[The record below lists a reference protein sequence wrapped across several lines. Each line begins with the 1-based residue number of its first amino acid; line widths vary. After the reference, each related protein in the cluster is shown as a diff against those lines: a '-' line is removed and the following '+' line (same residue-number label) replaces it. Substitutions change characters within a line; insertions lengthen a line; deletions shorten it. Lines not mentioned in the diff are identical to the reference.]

1 MNQKV
6 KGLLS
11 FMARMVLSAGL
22 LWWLFVHMDQKEA
35 LAELILSADLRYIV
49 LALIPFGIIH
59 YLLLLRWRVLMSA
72 LGLRV
77 PWLNLTRYF
86 FLGLFGNLF
95 LPTAIGGDV
104 IKTVG
109 LCANAQDKPKIVA
122 SVLLDRLSG
131 YAAVVIVCSLAL
143 MAGYRLVSQP
153 VVWIAVGAMALGLSA
168 IGSVLFHEGLY
179 RFFCRVFHFFPKIRD
194 AVIQMHFDIALLKD
208 RKRALITA
216 VGIACLGQGLLAV
229 TFWALAKALHQDV
242 LFFYFLI
249 FTPMTC
255 LASAFPSIGGLGFRE
270 GALEYLLI
278 PLGVASGIGVSIGL
292 LDFAF
297 MVFIGVGGWIFFLVT
312 NNQADAVPDEASRG
326 RK

>member
-1 MNQKV
+1 MNQRMKEM
-6 KGLLS
+6 LS
-11 FMARMVLSAGL
+11 FLMRMTLSAGL
-22 LWWLFVHMDQKEA
+22 LWWLFSRMQNKET
-35 LAELILSADLRYIV
+35 LVRLIVSADLRYVV
-49 LALIPFGIIH
+49 LALVPFGMIH

-77 PWLNLTRYF
+77 PWLNLMRFF

-109 LCANAQDKPKIVA
+109 LCASAREKPKIVA

-131 YAAVVIVCSLAL
+131 YAAVVIVSSLAL
-143 MAGYRLVSQP
+143 MAGYRLVSHP
-153 VVWIAVGAMALGLSA
+153 VIWLAVGAMAAGLTA
-168 IGSVLFHEGLY
+168 IGCVLFHEGLY

-194 AVIQMHFDIALLKD
+194 AVMQMHFDIALLKG
-208 RKRALITA
+208 RKRALLTA
-216 VGIACLGQGLLAV
+216 VVIACLGQILLAV
-229 TFWALAKALHQDV
+229 TFWALAKALHQEV

-249 FTPMTC
+249 FTPLTC

-270 GALEYLLI
+270 WALDELLKS
-278 PLGVASGIGVSIGL
+278 LGIASGIGVSIGL

-297 MVFIGVGGWIFFLVT
+297 MVLIGVGGWIFFLMT
-312 NNQADAVPDEASRG
+312 RNQAVPDPDTVGTRRS
-326 RK
+326 